1 MLTPTDLTCE
11 YVSNPINIDTDQPR
25 FGWLLQ
31 SDRRNQSQ
39 SAYQV
44 LVASSAE
51 NLQAGRADKWD
62 SGKVISDRSV
72 NVAYAGASLSSD
84 ETCYWQVRVWD
95 QDDRASAYSEPAA
108 FTMGLLEESDWTGRW
123 IGAPT
128 DFALTPDGKRQ
139 RSTKRHEGGTKNG
152 KGKGRKRQTA
162 SPLLRTEFNLASPVS
177 RARLHISGLGWYELY
192 LNGRRVGDHV
202 LDPATSD
209 YIQRVLYVT
218 YDVTDLLQAGANA
231 VGVMLGNGW
240 YCEPGWEHRY
250 GDSPRLRLQLNVEF
264 ADGSTTSVVSGSGWK
279 TAPGP
284 ITRNDLYGGETY
296 DARREQPGWA
306 SIGFDDAHWDPAV
319 DKDAPDFALTPD
331 GKQQRSTKRHEGG
344 TKNGNG
350 KKQEGRKRQT
360 RMVAQVM
367 PPIRVNKKLQPV
379 HVTQP
384 QDGVH
389 VYDLGQLFGGWAK
402 LRLKGERGTTVTI
415 KYACQ
420 VLEESGLVDQE
431 SGEFYFRHRSRA
443 SAHAEGDEIDIY
455 ILKGDPDGESYAPR
469 FTYHPVRYVQVE
481 SDRPITIEEIQG
493 HVVYSDVDL
502 SGGFECSNPLFN
514 RIHELVHWT
523 VTNGLF
529 GIPLDCL
536 HREHWAW
543 TDPATIASSLYP
555 RKHMPRFW
563 TKWLDDIKDAQLENG
578 SVPDICP
585 NYVQRDDPDPA
596 WGGNYPIL
604 VWYLYQY
611 FDDSRILEEHYEPV
625 RLWVDYLTSVAEN
638 HIVNE
643 GHYGDHMLPGAA
655 PGEEEFVSSET
666 PPPLLWTGYYYLGAA
681 IVAKVA
687 DYLGKED
694 EAAHYSR
701 LAETIKDALNQE
713 WLDPA
718 AHRYASGSQTANLFP
733 LALGI
738 VPPAS
743 EAGVVQ
749 DIVHDIVDTWG
760 GHHHTGNTGVTCLID
775 ALTQHGQ
782 GEVLYDLVAT
792 RSYPGWGYMVE
803 QGATTIW
810 ESWSLQST
818 VGAAESMIMW
828 ASIDEFFYNDLAGI
842 KGPDYHGPGFM
853 TPGFREIRIEPHP
866 LGDLE
871 HAAATIRTVRGDISS
886 RWRRTDQ
893 SITLEVTI
901 PVNSTAR
908 VSVPILGLSNVSVS
922 EGGKAIWQDN
932 AYLAGRD
939 GITSASA
946 RAGYI
951 DVDVGSGTYHFDL
964 TGFIPTP

>member
-1 MLTPTDLTCE
+1 MITPTNLTCE
-11 YVSNPINIDTDQPR
+11 YAPNPVSIDTQEPR
-25 FGWLLQ
+25 FGWILQ

-39 SAYQV
+39 SAYQI
-44 LVASSAE
+44 LVAGSAE
-51 NLQAGRADKWD
+51 NLQSGRADKWD
-62 SGKVISDRSV
+62 SGKVASARSV
-72 NVAYAGASLSSD
+72 NVPYAGNSLSSD
-84 ETCYWQVRVWD
+84 ETCYWQLRVWD
-95 QDDRASAYSEPAA
+95 QDDQASAYTEPAA
-108 FTMGLLEESDWTGRW
+108 FTMGLLHESDWTGPW

-128 DFALTPDGKRQ
+128 DV
-139 RSTKRHEGGTKNG
+139 
-152 KGKGRKRQTA
+152 A
-162 SPLLRTEFNLASPVS
+162 SPLLRTEFDLANPVS

-192 LNGRRVGDHV
+192 LNGQRVGDHV
-202 LDPATSD
+202 LDPATTD
-209 YIQRVLYVT
+209 YTRRVLYVT
-218 YDVTDLLQAGANA
+218 YDVTDMLQTGANA

-264 ADGSTTSVVSGSGWK
+264 ANGSTTSVASGSGWK

-284 ITRNDLYGGETY
+284 IARNDLYGGETY
-296 DARREQPGWA
+296 DARQELPGWA
-306 SIGFDDAHWDPAV
+306 ATGFDDTDWHAAV
-319 DKDAPDFALTPD
+319 NKDAP
-331 GKQQRSTKRHEGG
+331 GG
-344 TKNGNG
+344 T
-350 KKQEGRKRQT
+350 
-360 RMVAQVM
+360 MVAQVM

-379 HVTQP
+379 NVTQP
-384 QDGVH
+384 QDGTH

-420 VLEESGLVDQE
+420 LLEESGLVDQE

-455 ILKGDPDGESYAPR
+455 ILKGDPDGETYEPR

-481 SDRPITIEEIQG
+481 SDRPVTIEDLQG
-493 HVVYSDVDL
+493 QVVYSDVDL
-502 SGGFECSNPLFN
+502 SGGFECSNPIFN

-611 FDDSRILEEHYEPV
+611 FDDSRILEEHYAPI
-625 RLWVDYLTSVAEN
+625 RLWVDYLTSVAEDN
-638 HIVNE
+638 IVSE

-681 IVAKVA
+681 IVSKVA
-687 DYLGKED
+687 GYLGKED
-694 EAAHYSR
+694 ESAHYRR
-701 LAETIKDALNQE
+701 LADQIKDALNHE

-718 AHRYASGSQTANLFP
+718 AHRYATGSQTANLFP

-738 VPPAS
+738 VPQAS
-743 EAGVVQ
+743 QAGVVQ
-749 DIVHDIVDTWG
+749 DIVHNIVDTWG
-760 GHHHTGNTGVTCLID
+760 GHHHTGNTGITCLID
-775 ALTQHGQ
+775 TLTQHGQ
-782 GEVLYDLVAT
+782 GDVLHDLVAT
-792 RSYPGWGYMVE
+792 PTYPGWGYMVA

-853 TPGFREIRIEPHP
+853 KPGFRDIHIEPHP

-871 HAAATIRTVRGDISS
+871 HAAAEITTVRGQVSS
-886 RWRRTDQ
+886 RWRRTDH
-893 SITLEVTI
+893 SFSLEVNI
-901 PVNSTAR
+901 PVNSAAR
-908 VSVPILGLSNVSVS
+908 VSLPTLGLSNVSVS
-922 EGGKAIWQDN
+922 EGGAPIWQDN

-939 GITSASA
+939 GLTSA
-946 RAGYI
+946 RARPGYI
-951 DVDVGSGTYHFDL
+951 DIAIGSGKYHFEL
-964 TGFIPTP
+964 TES

>member
-1 MLTPTDLTCE
+1 MITPTNLTCE
-11 YVSNPINIDTDQPR
+11 YAPNPISIDTQEPR

-31 SDRRNQSQ
+31 SDRRSQSQ
-39 SAYQV
+39 SAYQI

-51 NLQAGRADKWD
+51 NLLSGRADKWD

-72 NVAYAGASLSSD
+72 NVPYAGNTLSSD
-84 ETCYWQVRVWD
+84 ETCYWQLRVWD

-108 FTMGLLEESDWTGRW
+108 FTMGLLHESDWTGPW

-128 DFALTPDGKRQ
+128 DDP
-139 RSTKRHEGGTKNG
+139 
-152 KGKGRKRQTA
+152 
-162 SPLLRTEFNLASPVS
+162 SPLLRKAFDLASPVS

-209 YIQRVLYVT
+209 YAQRVLYVT
-218 YDVTDLLQAGANA
+218 YDVTDLLQTGANA

-240 YCEPGWEHRY
+240 YCEPGWKHRY
-250 GDSPRLRLQLNVEF
+250 GDSPRLRLQLNVDF
-264 ADGSTTSVVSGSGWK
+264 ADGSTTSVASGSGWK

-306 SIGFDDAHWDPAV
+306 STGFYDAHWDEAA
-319 DKDAPDFALTPD
+319 DKDAP
-331 GKQQRSTKRHEGG
+331 GG
-344 TKNGNG
+344 T
-350 KKQEGRKRQT
+350 
-360 RMVAQVM
+360 MVSQVM
-367 PPIRVNKKLQPV
+367 PPIRVNKTLQPV

-402 LRLKGERGTTVTI
+402 LRLKGESGTTVTI

-420 VLEESGLVDQE
+420 VLEDSGLVDQE
-431 SGEFYFRHRSRA
+431 SGEFYYRHRYRA
-443 SAHAEGDEIDIY
+443 CAHEEGDEIDIY
-455 ILKGDPDGESYAPR
+455 ILKGDPDGEIYEPR

-481 SDRPITIEEIQG
+481 SDRPITIEDLQG
-493 HVVYSDVDL
+493 QVVYSDVDL
-502 SGGFECSNPLFN
+502 SGGFECSNPIFN

-578 SVPDICP
+578 EVPDICP
-585 NYVQRDDPDPA
+585 NYIRKDDPDPA

-611 FDDSRILEEHYEPV
+611 FDDSRILAEHYEPI

-638 HIVNE
+638 HIVSE

-681 IVAKVA
+681 IIAKVA
-687 DYLGKED
+687 DQLGKQN
-694 EAAHYSR
+694 EAEHYAR
-701 LAETIKDALNQE
+701 LAESIKEALNQE
-713 WLDPA
+713 WFDPA
-718 AHRYASGSQTANLFP
+718 ANRYATGSQTANLFP
-733 LALGI
+733 LVLGI

-749 DIVHDIVDTWG
+749 DIVHNIVDIWG

-775 ALTQHGQ
+775 TLTQHGQ
-782 GEVLYDLVAT
+782 GEVLHDLVAT
-792 RSYPGWGYMVE
+792 PTYPGWGFMVE

-842 KGPDYHGPGFM
+842 KGPDYFGPGFM
-853 TPGFREIRIEPHP
+853 TPGFREITIEPHP
-866 LGDLE
+866 LGDLT
-871 HAAATIRTVRGDISS
+871 HARAAITTVRGQVSS
-886 RWRRTDQ
+886 HWRRDDR
-893 SITLEVTI
+893 SFSLEVTI

-908 VSVPILGLSNVSVS
+908 VSLPTLDLSNISVS
-922 EGGKAIWQDN
+922 ENGTTIWQDN
-932 AYLAGRD
+932 AYLPGPE
-939 GITSASA
+939 GITSA
-946 RAGYI
+946 RTRTGYI
-951 DVDVGSGTYHFDL
+951 DIDIGSGNYHFEL
-964 TGFIPTP
+964 TGT

>member
-1 MLTPTDLTCE
+1 MITPTDLTTE
-11 YVSNPINIDTDQPR
+11 YAPNPISIDTQSPR
-25 FGWLLQ
+25 FGWLLE
-31 SDRRNQSQ
+31 SDRRGQSQ

-62 SGKVISDRSV
+62 SGKVTSDRSV
-72 NVAYAGASLSSD
+72 NVPYAGGTLSSD
-84 ETCYWQVRVWD
+84 ENCCWQVRVWD
-95 QDDRASAYSEPAA
+95 QDDRGGAYSEPAA
-108 FTMGLLEESDWTGRW
+108 FSMGILHESDWTGHW
-123 IGAPT
+123 IGAST
-128 DFALTPDGKRQ
+128 DV
-139 RSTKRHEGGTKNG
+139 
-152 KGKGRKRQTA
+152 A
-162 SPLLRTEFNLASPVS
+162 SPLLRDEFDLVSPVS

-209 YIQRVLYVT
+209 YTQRVLYVT
-218 YDVTDLLQAGANA
+218 YDVTELLQAGANA

-264 ADGSTTSVVSGSGWK
+264 ADGSTTSVASGPGWK

-306 SIGFDDAHWDPAV
+306 AASFDDAHWEPAV
-319 DKDAPDFALTPD
+319 DKEA
-331 GKQQRSTKRHEGG
+331 SGG
-344 TKNGNG
+344 
-350 KKQEGRKRQT
+350 

-379 HVTQP
+379 NVTQP

-402 LRLKGERGTTVTI
+402 LRLKGERGTTVSI

-455 ILKGDPDGESYAPR
+455 ILKGDPDGESYESR

-481 SDRPITIEEIQG
+481 SDRPISIEELQG

-563 TKWLDDIKDAQLENG
+563 TKWLDDIKDAQLEDG

-611 FDDSRILEEHYEPV
+611 FDDSRILEEHYEPI
-625 RLWVDYLTSVAEN
+625 RLWVDYLTSAAQN
-638 HIVNE
+638 HIVSE

-681 IVAKVA
+681 IVSKVA

-694 EAAHYSR
+694 EADHYAR
-701 LAETIKDALNQE
+701 LAEQIKDALNHE

-749 DIVHDIVDTWG
+749 DIVHNIVDTWG

-853 TPGFREIRIEPHP
+853 TPGFREIMIEPHP

-871 HAAATIRTVRGDISS
+871 HAGATLKTVRGELASH
-886 RWRRTDQ
+886 WRRTDH
-893 SITLEVTI
+893 SLSLEVTI

-908 VSVPILGLSNVSVS
+908 VSVPTLGLSDISIS

-932 AYLAGRD
+932 AYLPGRD
-939 GITSASA
+939 GITSACA
-946 RAGYI
+946 RTAYI
-951 DVDVGSGTYHFDL
+951 DVDIGSGTYHFEL
-964 TGFIPTP
+964 NGT

>member
-1 MLTPTDLTCE
+1 MITPTDLTCE
-11 YVSNPINIDTDQPR
+11 YAPNPISIDTQEPR

-39 SAYQV
+39 SAYQI
-44 LVASSAE
+44 LVASSSE
-51 NLQAGRADKWD
+51 NLEAGRADKWD
-62 SGKVISDRSV
+62 SGKVTSDRSV
-72 NVAYAGASLSSD
+72 NVPYAGNSLSSD

-108 FTMGLLEESDWTGRW
+108 FTMGLLDESDWTGTW
-123 IGAPT
+123 IGAPA
-128 DFALTPDGKRQ
+128 DV
-139 RSTKRHEGGTKNG
+139 
-152 KGKGRKRQTA
+152 A
-162 SPLLRTEFNLASPVS
+162 SPLLRTEFDLANPVS

-192 LNGRRVGDHV
+192 LNGQRVGDHV

-209 YIQRVLYVT
+209 YTQRVLYVT
-218 YDVTDLLQAGANA
+218 YDVTELLQAGANA

-264 ADGSTTSVVSGSGWK
+264 ADGSTTSVASGSGWK

-306 SIGFDDAHWDPAV
+306 ATGFDDAHWDAAA
-319 DKDAPDFALTPD
+319 DKDAPG
-331 GKQQRSTKRHEGG
+331 GK
-344 TKNGNG
+344 
-350 KKQEGRKRQT
+350 
-360 RMVAQVM
+360 MVAQVM

-379 HVTQP
+379 NVTQP

-402 LRLKGERGTTVTI
+402 LRLKGEHGTTVTI

-443 SAHAEGDEIDIY
+443 SAHEEGDEIDIY
-455 ILKGDPDGESYAPR
+455 ILRGDPDGESYEPR

-481 SDRPITIEEIQG
+481 SDRPISIEELQG

-502 SGGFECSNPLFN
+502 SGGFECSNPIFN

-563 TKWLDDIKDAQLENG
+563 TKWLDDIKDAQLEDG

-611 FDDSRILEEHYEPV
+611 FDDSRILEEHYAPI

-638 HIVNE
+638 HIVSE

-681 IVAKVA
+681 IVSKVA

-694 EAAHYSR
+694 EAAHYAR
-701 LAETIKDALNQE
+701 LAEEIKDALNRE

-718 AHRYASGSQTANLFP
+718 AHRYATGSQTANLFP

-738 VPPAS
+738 VPQAS

-749 DIVHDIVDTWG
+749 DIVHNIVDTWG

-775 ALTQHGQ
+775 ALTPYGQ

-792 RSYPGWGYMVE
+792 PSYPGWGFMVE

-853 TPGFREIRIEPHP
+853 TPGFSEIHIEPHM

-871 HAAATIRTVRGDISS
+871 HAGATLKTVRGELAS
-886 RWRRTDQ
+886 RWRRSDH
-893 SITLEVTI
+893 SLSLEVTI

-908 VSVPILGLSNVSVS
+908 VSVPTLGLSNISVS
-922 EGGKAIWQDN
+922 EGGNTIWQDN
-932 AYLAGRD
+932 AYLPGGD
-939 GITSASA
+939 GITFAVA
-946 RAGYI
+946 RAEYI
-951 DVDVGSGTYHFDL
+951 DVEVGSGSYRFEL
-964 TGFIPTP
+964 TGS

>member
-1 MLTPTDLTCE
+1 MITPTDLNCE
-11 YVSNPINIDTDQPR
+11 YAPNPINIDTLQPR

-31 SDRRNQSQ
+31 SDHRSQSQ
-39 SAYQV
+39 SAYQI
-44 LVASSAE
+44 LVASSVE
-51 NLQAGRADKWD
+51 DLQAGRADKWD

-72 NVAYAGASLSSD
+72 NVPYGGNSLSSD
-84 ETCYWQVRVWD
+84 EICYWQVRVWD
-95 QDDRASAYSEPAA
+95 QDDRASAYSESAA
-108 FTMGLLEESDWTGRW
+108 FTMGLLEESDWTGTW

-128 DFALTPDGKRQ
+128 DV
-139 RSTKRHEGGTKNG
+139 
-152 KGKGRKRQTA
+152 A
-162 SPLLRTEFNLASPVS
+162 SPLLRTEFDLASPVS

-192 LNGRRVGDHV
+192 LNGQRVGDHV

-209 YIQRVLYVT
+209 YTQRVLYVT
-218 YDVTDLLQAGANA
+218 YDVTELLQTGANA

-264 ADGSTTSVVSGSGWK
+264 ADGSTTSVASGSGWK

-296 DARREQPGWA
+296 DARLEQPGWA
-306 SIGFDDAHWDPAV
+306 ATGFDDAHWDPAL
-319 DKDAPDFALTPD
+319 DKDAPG
-331 GKQQRSTKRHEGG
+331 GK
-344 TKNGNG
+344 
-350 KKQEGRKRQT
+350 
-360 RMVAQVM
+360 MVAQVM
-367 PPIRVNKKLQPV
+367 PPIRVNKSLQPV
-379 HVTQP
+379 NVSQP
-384 QDGVH
+384 QDGIH

-402 LRLKGERGTTVTI
+402 LRLKGERGTKVTI

-443 SAHAEGDEIDIY
+443 SAHEEGDEIDIY
-455 ILKGDPDGESYAPR
+455 ILKGDPDGESYEPR

-481 SDRPITIEEIQG
+481 SDRPISIEDLQG

-502 SGGFECSNPLFN
+502 SGGFECSNPIFN

-578 SVPDICP
+578 EVPDICP

-611 FDDSRILEEHYEPV
+611 FDDSRILEEHYAPI

-681 IVAKVA
+681 IVSKVA

-694 EAAHYSR
+694 EAARYAR
-701 LAETIKDALNQE
+701 LAEEIKDALNRE

-718 AHRYASGSQTANLFP
+718 AHRYATGSQTANLFP

-749 DIVHDIVDTWG
+749 DIVHNIVDTWG

-775 ALTQHGQ
+775 ALTPHGQ

-792 RSYPGWGYMVE
+792 PSYPGWGFMVE

-853 TPGFREIRIEPHP
+853 APGFSEIHIEPHP

-871 HAAATIRTVRGDISS
+871 HAGATLKTVRGELASH
-886 RWRRTDQ
+886 WRRTDC
-893 SITLEVTI
+893 SFSLEVTI
-901 PVNSTAR
+901 PINSAAR
-908 VSVPILGLSNVSVS
+908 VSVPTLGLSNISVS
-922 EGGKAIWQDN
+922 EGGNAIWQDN
-932 AYLAGRD
+932 AYLPGRD
-939 GITSASA
+939 GIISAVV
-946 RAGYI
+946 RDEYI
-951 DVDVGSGTYHFDL
+951 DVEVGSGSYRFEL
-964 TGFIPTP
+964 TGS